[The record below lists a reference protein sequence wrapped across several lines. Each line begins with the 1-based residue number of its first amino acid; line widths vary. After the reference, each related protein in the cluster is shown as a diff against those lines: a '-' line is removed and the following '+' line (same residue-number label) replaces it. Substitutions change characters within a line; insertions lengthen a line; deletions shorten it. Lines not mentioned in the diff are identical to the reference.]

1 LLLLLLL
8 LLLLQLSELDVLDQM
23 PHYVPISAHL
33 EWNLDE
39 LLERMWEYL
48 SLVRM
53 YVLHTSNDY
62 CNQPIALTTKSN
74 RIESNRLGSARL
86 GALFAVTQNHVVKF
100 QIIMHQS

>member
-74 RIESNRLGSARL
+74 RIESARL